1 MKELEEMSRKIELLE
16 NRVRRLE
23 RKLLRPVTNQRPRNP
38 QEFKTSPYSKTG
50 RCGLKRKPDTRE
62 CWDW

>member
-23 RKLLRPVTNQRPRNP
+23 RKL
-38 QEFKTSPYSKTG
+38 
-50 RCGLKRKPDTRE
+50 DTRE